1 MTLTASIEQRSA
13 PKGSFPTCCQT
24 PGTTFERPCSPSRCS
39 PGSRSVCTRV
49 PACKFTSTLARK
61 MHDNYPQPVGPFV
74 VHQSTAARMAF
85 QLQAITIPL
94 ARHPSF
100 RRNRTLRTIDIFLF
114 LSLSLL
120 AVFFAAFFF
129 FTSLSFFT
137 RYERANEQRAF
148 VMWSRRSRR
157 AISLVPSLCCLR
169 DTSCNLT
176 WCYAF
181 DLRSFS
187 RREERRCGCFVRG

>member
-1 MTLTASIEQRSA
+1 MTASIEQRSA

-129 FTSLSFFT
+129 LLLFHFSLATNERTSNGL
-137 RYERANEQRAF
+137 
-148 VMWSRRSRR
+148 
-157 AISLVPSLCCLR
+157 SLCGADGADARFHWSPRFAVCVTR
-169 DTSCNLT
+169 PAT
-176 WCYAF
+176 
-181 DLRSFS
+181 
-187 RREERRCGCFVRG
+187 